1 MQKQN
6 RTLPMPKRQTYEPPE
21 GYWAVGNIVGV
32 HGLRGEVKVELY
44 TDFPERFE
52 PGGQMLVGDRLT
64 KMEIETV
71 RLHKAHLL
79 LKFKQVAHR
88 EQAELLRNQWL
99 LIEEEDAISLEE
111 GAYWIHE
118 ILGLQV
124 KTVDGKSLGEVTDVL
139 HTGANDVYVV
149 SLDPVRGGQKELLL
163 PAIAEVVQS
172 IDMENET
179 MLVALLPGM
188 MDSE

>member
-1 MQKQN
+1 
-6 RTLPMPKRQTYEPPE
+6 MPKRQTYEPPE

>member
-21 GYWAVGNIVGV
+21 GYWAVGHIVGI
-32 HGLRGEVKVELY
+32 HGMRGEVKVELY

-52 PGGQMLVGDRLT
+52 PGLRLLVGEQLEKR
-64 KMEIETV
+64 EVETV
-71 RLHKAHLL
+71 RFHKAHLL
-79 LKFKQVAHR
+79 LKFKHVAHR

-99 LIEEEDAISLEE
+99 LIEENDAVGLDE
-111 GAYWIHE
+111 GTYWVHE

-124 KTVDGKSLGEVTDVL
+124 KTVDGESLGEVTDVL
-139 HTGANDVYVV
+139 HTGANDVYIVA
-149 SLDPVRGGQKELLL
+149 LNPVGGTQKELLL
-163 PAIAEVVQS
+163 PAIADVVKS
-172 IDMENET
+172 VDMETET
-179 MLVALLPGM
+179 IVVSLLPGM

>member
-1 MQKQN
+1 
-6 RTLPMPKRQTYEPPE
+6 MPKRQTYEPPE

-44 TDFPERFE
+44 TDFPERFQ
-52 PGGQMLVGDRLT
+52 PGTHILVGQQLK
-64 KMEIETV
+64 KMEIATASY
-71 RLHKAHLL
+71 HKMHLL

-99 LIEEEDAISLEE
+99 LIAEDDAAGLDE
-111 GAYWIHE
+111 GSYWIHE

-124 KTVDGKSLGEVTDVL
+124 KTVDGESLGEVTDVL

-149 SLDPVRGGQKELLL
+149 SLDPARGNQKDLLL
-163 PAIAEVVQS
+163 PAIA
-172 IDMENET
+172 
-179 MLVALLPGM
+179 MLCNR
-188 MDSE
+188 